1 MLDDHATEAR
11 SLQDSSPSVLRR
23 CPLLV
28 PCKLYSRWLRLRRRT
43 RAQQHTTAANARA
56 RAHGLWMNSK
66 GRNHHSSEKPC
77 LPTFFIYNRHHPS
90 LGMHDFA
97 RLGFWGPN
105 PKPSPLLLQGLLQD
119 GPNPWKPLL
128 HNPPVVLWNTEDN
141 SRDFPTRREA

>member
-1 MLDDHATEAR
+1 
-11 SLQDSSPSVLRR
+11 
-23 CPLLV
+23 
-28 PCKLYSRWLRLRRRT
+28 
-43 RAQQHTTAANARA
+43 
-56 RAHGLWMNSK
+56 MNSK